1 MMAGKKEAVIA
12 LLGQPNSGKS
22 TLFNQLTGSKQHVGN
37 WAGKTVEK
45 KEGFFE
51 HNGISYKITDLPG
64 SYSLMANSEEEMVTR
79 DYIASGA
86 ADVVCILADASQLER
101 SMYMLADFAGIQVP
115 AVLVLNMMDVAWSQG
130 KQIDAEKIEEQ
141 LGIPVISFVAARK
154 KQYVEF
160 YQILEQALEQKRPL
174 RTDRLEKAYK
184 QELGEVYEMVR
195 RRLPKEEK
203 SKFGSMW
210 TAVKCLEGDAPV
222 QKKYQEC
229 LADVPEIGK
238 RSVQAADAK
247 YAWIQGILRC
257 AVVKKRQGPVMGN
270 FDRLATSRRWG
281 KWIAIGVI
289 LLALFASMLIA
300 TPITWIAEKIPGLL
314 QAPLKNLLE
323 RIHTA
328 PFLVS
333 LVSSLVPNI
342 LYFAVTMSGFVLGI
356 TFVFSL
362 IEEVGYMARISFVFD
377 GLMGRLGLQ
386 GKSIMAFFM
395 GVGCTV
401 GGTTGTRVIDNWG
414 QRVLAMALVWAVPC
428 GATWSVM
435 PSLASM
441 FFGPVGAMAVML
453 AIVLV
458 MFLVMA
464 LTAYFFRGKLAPKEQ
479 RVGMIMEMPPYHK
492 PRWVFLVS
500 HTLSRGKEIFFRA
513 LRVIF
518 VVSLVFWCLAYSKD
532 GDVTN
537 SIIYK
542 VGTFI
547 EPVTRIFGLGWQ
559 TFMAF
564 VASVC
569 SKEAILGVLSSL
581 YVSGSSVFE
590 ATMEAEGAAGATDL
604 ATILPT
610 VISKPEALAFIF
622 ATTFNMP
629 CVMALASTYKE
640 SHSLKWTVRI
650 AVFYTVMALLL
661 SCLVYRV
668 GVMIF

>member
-1 MMAGKKEAVIA
+1 MAGKKKEAVIA

-22 TLFNQLTGSKQHVGN
+22 TLFNQLTGSNQHVGN

-51 HNGISYKITDLPG
+51 HNGISYKIADLPG
-64 SYSLMANSEEEMVTR
+64 SYSLVANSEEEIVTR
-79 DYIASGA
+79 DYIAGGE
-86 ADVVCILADASQLER
+86 ADAVCILVDASQLER

-115 AVLVLNMMDVAWSQG
+115 AVLVLNMMDVAESQG
-130 KQIDAEKIEEQ
+130 KQIDVRKIEEQ

-160 YQILEQALEQKRPL
+160 YRILEQALEKRRLL
-174 RTDRLEKAYK
+174 RTDKLEKFYE
-184 QELGEVYEMVR
+184 QEIGTVYRKVLS
-195 RRLPKEEK
+195 RLPEEK
-203 SKFGSMW
+203 SKFGRMW
-210 TAVKCLEGDAPV
+210 TAVKCLEGDGPV
-222 QKKYQEC
+222 CKKYQKYFT
-229 LADVPEIGK
+229 DIPETGK
-238 RSVQAADAK
+238 CSVQAADAR
-247 YAWIQGILRC
+247 YAWIRGILRN
-257 AVVKKRQGPVMGN
+257 AVVKKRQGPVMGK
-270 FDRLATSRRWG
+270 FDRLATSRRFG

-300 TPITWIAEKIPGLL
+300 TPITWLAEKIPGLL
-314 QAPLKNLLE
+314 QEPLKNLLE
-323 RIHTA
+323 SIHTA

-333 LVSSLVPNI
+333 LISSLVPNI

-362 IEEVGYMARISFVFD
+362 VEEVGYMARISFVFD
-377 GLMGRLGLQ
+377 GLMSRLGLQ

-441 FFGPVGAMAVML
+441 FFGPFGAMLVML

-492 PRWVFLVS
+492 PRWGFLVS

-532 GDVTN
+532 GDVRN

-559 TFMAF
+559 SFMAF

-590 ATMEAEGAAGATDL
+590 ATMEAEGAAGAADL

-668 GVMIF
+668 GVILF

>member
-1 MMAGKKEAVIA
+1 MAGKKEAVIA

-64 SYSLMANSEEEMVTR
+64 SYSLVANSEEEIVTR
-79 DYIASGA
+79 DYIASGV
-86 ADVVCILADASQLER
+86 ADVVCILVDASQLER
-101 SMYMLADFAGIQVP
+101 SMYMAADFAGIQVP
-115 AVLVLNMMDVAWSQG
+115 AVLVLNMMDVARSQG
-130 KQIDAEKIEEQ
+130 KKIDVKKIEEE
-141 LGIPVISFVAARK
+141 LGIPVIPFVAAEK

-160 YQILEQALEQKRPL
+160 YRGLERALEEKRLL
-174 RTDRLEKAYK
+174 RTEKLEKEYEQMFGNAYINFCA
-184 QELGEVYEMVR
+184 QMPR
-195 RRLPKEEK
+195 SEK
-203 SKFGSMW
+203 HKYSSMW
-210 TAVKCLEGDAPV
+210 LAIKCLEGDGPV
-222 QKKYQEC
+222 LKEYQDY
-229 LADVPEIGK
+229 LSRMPEEEDASI
-238 RSVQAADAK
+238 QIADAK
-247 YAWIQGILRC
+247 YAWIQGILQT
-257 AVVKKRQGPVMGN
+257 AVVKKKQGSVMGK

-281 KWIAIGVI
+281 RWIALGVI
-289 LLALFASMLIA
+289 LLALSASMLIA
-300 TPITWIAEKIPGLL
+300 EPITVIAGMIPELL
-314 QAPLKNLLE
+314 QPPLKNFLE

-342 LYFAVTMSGFVLGI
+342 LLFAVNLSGYVIGI

-377 GLMGRLGLQ
+377 GLMSRLGLQ

-441 FFGPVGAMAVML
+441 FFGPAGAMLVML

-464 LTAYFFRGKLAPKEQ
+464 VTAYFFRGKLAPKEQ
-479 RVGMIMEMPPYHK
+479 RVGMIMEMPPYHR
-492 PRWVFLVS
+492 PRWGFLLR
-500 HTLSRGKEIFFRA
+500 TTFNRAKDIFLRA

-518 VVSLVFWCLAYSKD
+518 IVSLIFWCLAYSKD

-542 VGTFI
+542 VGTVI

-559 TFMAF
+559 SFMAF
-564 VASVC
+564 VASIC

-590 ATMEAEGAAGATDL
+590 ATMEAENAVGAADL
-604 ATILPT
+604 SEILPT
-610 VISKPEALAFIF
+610 VISKAEALAFIF

-650 AVFYTVMALLL
+650 AVFYTVIALLI

>member
-1 MMAGKKEAVIA
+1 MAGKKEAVIA

-64 SYSLMANSEEEMVTR
+64 SYSLVANSEEEIVTR
-79 DYIASGA
+79 DYIASGV
-86 ADVVCILADASQLER
+86 ADVVCILVDASQLER
-101 SMYMLADFAGIQVP
+101 SMYMAADFAGIQVP
-115 AVLVLNMMDVAWSQG
+115 AVLVLNMMDVARSQG
-130 KQIDAEKIEEQ
+130 KKIDVKKIEEE
-141 LGIPVISFVAARK
+141 LGIPVIPFVAAEK

-160 YQILEQALEQKRPL
+160 YRGLERALEEKRLL
-174 RTDRLEKAYK
+174 RTEKLEK
-184 QELGEVYEMVR
+184 EYERMFGNDYIKFCAQM
-195 RRLPKEEK
+195 PQSEK
-203 SKFGSMW
+203 HKYSSMW
-210 TAVKCLEGDAPV
+210 LAIKCLEGDEPV
-222 QKKYQEC
+222 LKEYQDY
-229 LADVPEIGK
+229 LSYMPEEEDASI
-238 RSVQAADAK
+238 QIADAK
-247 YAWIQGILRC
+247 YAWIQGILQT
-257 AVVKKRQGPVMGN
+257 AVVKKKQGPVMGK
-270 FDRLATSRRWG
+270 FDRLATSKRWG
-281 KWIAIGVI
+281 KWIALGVI
-289 LLALFASMLIA
+289 LLALSASMLIA
-300 TPITWIAEKIPGLL
+300 EPITIIAGMIPELL
-314 QAPLKNLLE
+314 QPPLKNFLE

-333 LVSSLVPNI
+333 LISSLVPNI
-342 LYFAVTMSGFVLGI
+342 LLFAVNLSGYVIGI

-377 GLMGRLGLQ
+377 GLMSRLGLQ

-435 PSLASM
+435 PSLANM
-441 FFGPVGAMAVML
+441 FFGPAGAMLVML

-464 LTAYFFRGKLAPKEQ
+464 VTAYFFRGKLAPKEQ

-492 PRWVFLVS
+492 PRWGFLLR
-500 HTLSRGKEIFFRA
+500 TTFSRTKDIFLRA

-518 VVSLVFWCLAYSKD
+518 IVSLIFWCLAYSKD
-532 GDVTN
+532 GDVTS

-542 VGTFI
+542 VGTVI

-559 TFMAF
+559 SFMAF
-564 VASVC
+564 VASIC

-590 ATMEAEGAAGATDL
+590 ATMEAENAVGAADL
-604 ATILPT
+604 SAILPT
-610 VISKPEALAFIF
+610 AISKAEALAFIF

-650 AVFYTVMALLL
+650 AVFYTVIALLV

>member
-1 MMAGKKEAVIA
+1 MAGKKEAVIA

-64 SYSLMANSEEEMVTR
+64 SYSLVANSEEEIVTR
-79 DYIASGA
+79 DYIASGV
-86 ADVVCILADASQLER
+86 ADAVCILVDASQLER
-101 SMYMLADFAGIQVP
+101 SMYMAADFAGIQVP
-115 AVLVLNMMDVAWSQG
+115 AILVLNMMDVARSQG
-130 KQIDAEKIEEQ
+130 KKIDVKKIEEE
-141 LGIPVISFVAARK
+141 LGIPVIPFVAAEK
-154 KQYVEF
+154 KQYAEF
-160 YQILEQALEQKRPL
+160 YRGLERALEEKRLL
-174 RTDRLEKAYK
+174 RTGKLEKEYERMFGNAYIK
-184 QELGEVYEMVR
+184 FCAQM
-195 RRLPKEEK
+195 PQSEK
-203 SKFGSMW
+203 HKYSSMW
-210 TAVKCLEGDAPV
+210 LAIKCLEGDEPV
-222 QKKYQEC
+222 LKEYQDY
-229 LADVPEIGK
+229 LSHMPEEEDASI
-238 RSVQAADAK
+238 QIADAK
-247 YAWIQGILRC
+247 YAWIQDILQN
-257 AVVKKRQGPVMGN
+257 AVVKKKQSPVMGK

-281 KWIAIGVI
+281 RWIALGVI
-289 LLALFASMLIA
+289 LLALSASMLIA
-300 TPITWIAEKIPGLL
+300 EPITAIAGMIPELL
-314 QAPLKNLLE
+314 QPPLKNMLE

-333 LVSSLVPNI
+333 LISSLVPNI
-342 LYFAVTMSGFVLGI
+342 LLFAVNLAGYVIGI

-377 GLMGRLGLQ
+377 GLMSRLGLQ

-435 PSLASM
+435 PSLANM
-441 FFGPVGAMAVML
+441 FFGPAGAMLVML
-453 AIVLV
+453 SIVLV

-464 LTAYFFRGKLAPKEQ
+464 VTAYFFRGKLAPKEQ

-492 PRWVFLVS
+492 PRWGFLLR
-500 HTLSRGKEIFFRA
+500 TTFSRTKDIFLRA

-518 VVSLVFWCLAYSKD
+518 IVSLVFWCLAYSKD

-542 VGTFI
+542 VGTVI

-559 TFMAF
+559 SFMAF
-564 VASVC
+564 VASIC

-590 ATMEAEGAAGATDL
+590 ATMEAENAAGAADL
-604 ATILPT
+604 STILPM
-610 VISKPEALAFIF
+610 VISKAEALAFIF

-650 AVFYTVMALLL
+650 AVFYTVIALLI

>member
-1 MMAGKKEAVIA
+1 MPEGKEAVIA

-22 TLFNQLTGSKQHVGN
+22 TLFNQLTGSNQHVGN

-51 HNGISYKITDLPG
+51 HNKISYRITDLPG
-64 SYSLMANSEEEMVTR
+64 SYSLVANSEEEIVTR
-79 DYIASGA
+79 NYIEDGV
-86 ADVVCILADASQLER
+86 ADVVCIMADAAQLER
-101 SMYMLADFAGIQVP
+101 SMYMVADFAGIDTPVI
-115 AVLVLNMMDVAWSQG
+115 LLLNMMDVAESQG
-130 KQIDAEKIEEQ
+130 KKIDVKQIERR
-141 LGIPVISFVAARK
+141 LGVPVLSFVAANKRK
-154 KQYVEF
+154 YPEF
-160 YQILEQALEQKRPL
+160 YHVLEQALEERRKL
-174 RTDRLEKAYK
+174 RTDELERKYEKYLGTAYR
-184 QELGEVYEMVR
+184 EVLAK
-195 RRLPKEEK
+195 LPGEEK
-203 SKFGSMW
+203 SKFGKMW
-210 TAVKCLEGDAPV
+210 LTVKCLERDDLICR
-222 QKKYQEC
+222 QYEKYLPKFEETEDKSIQ
-229 LADVPEIGK
+229 V
-238 RSVQAADAK
+238 ADAK
-247 YAWIQGILRC
+247 YSWIKDILQDTVTR
-257 AVVKKRQGPVMGN
+257 KKQGPVMGT
-270 FDRLATSRRWG
+270 FDRFATSRRWG
-281 KWIAIGVI
+281 KWIALGVI

-300 TPITWIAEKIPGLL
+300 QPITMLAERIPDFL
-314 QAPLKNLLE
+314 QPPLKQLLE
-323 RIHTA
+323 SVHTA

-333 LVSSLVPNI
+333 LISSLVPNI
-342 LYFAVTMSGFVLGI
+342 LYFAITMSGFVLGI

-377 GLMGRLGLQ
+377 GLMSKLGLQ

-441 FFGPVGAMAVML
+441 FFGPLGAMAVML
-453 AIVLV
+453 GIILV

-464 LTAYFFRGKLAPKEQ
+464 ATAYFFRGKLAPKEQ

-492 PRWVFLVS
+492 PRWGFLIC
-500 HTLSRGKEIFFRA
+500 HTLSRAKEIFLRA
-513 LRVIF
+513 LKVIF
-518 VVSLVFWCLAYSKD
+518 LVSLVFWCLAYSKD

-542 VGTFI
+542 IGTLI

-581 YVSGSSVFE
+581 YVSGNSVFD
-590 ATMEAEGAAGATDL
+590 ASMNAGAASTADLGA
-604 ATILPT
+604 ILPM
-610 VISKPEALAFIF
+610 VIPKPEALAFIF

-629 CVMALASTYKE
+629 CVMALASTYRE
-640 SHSLKWTVRI
+640 SHSLRWTVRI
-650 AVFYTVMALLL
+650 AVFYTVMALLI
-661 SCLVYRV
+661 SCLVYRI
-668 GVMIF
+668 GVIIF